1 MIEIDTRPAKRVD
14 PWSLAS
20 QVFVRR
26 LMAGIIAMVLIGY
39 TNYREGLLSPFHL
52 LMLPV
57 LIVVTLV
64 VAGIVKFRPAFMRVA
79 LGFNGLVV
87 MVYYQGI
94 FFKAAQS
101 GDRLSVFPLA
111 SVSQF
116 IPGLY
121 VAIFVLFNR
130 RAALMCWLI
139 YATVVAQ
146 CAYSMLGLG
155 GVHPEL
161 VQRQLYWSI
170 LASHPCCII
179 LLSFTTDLRA
189 LVDETQHAA
198 IEAKERFLAMVSH
211 EVRSPLQTIVSS
223 VELFESARTGPA
235 ADRAIA
241 RMKGA
246 AAVLDTQIRDL
257 TMFTRLELSPELQ
270 LAPVDLS
277 ALCREMRQ
285 LHQAFARQRGLVLK
299 VDEPWQS
306 PAVLADGPRL
316 RQIIENLLSN
326 ALKYTPQGQVTLG
339 YVHGRAD
346 GWLHLWVQDTGP
358 GIPVAQ
364 VRQVFE
370 PFVRLK
376 AASHERVEGSGLGLA
391 VVRQLVGLMNGRLEV
406 DSQEGQGTTVH
417 VHLPLA
423 ASGPA
428 LPPPAFASRPLTA
441 LVVDDDPDILASVG
455 ELLKK
460 WDGVTVIEAT
470 DGLAAIDILSQQA
483 VDIALIDLQLPG
495 ASGYAVALAARQSS
509 VNRQTPLMAISAVS
523 LDHSVAGA
531 AAFNAHLSKPFS
543 QADVVREMTRVLT

>member
-14 PWSLAS
+14 AWSLAS
-20 QVFVRR
+20 RVFVRR
-26 LMAGIIAMVLIGY
+26 LMAGVLAMVVVGY
-39 TNYREGLLSPFHL
+39 TSYNAGLLTSFHL

-57 LIVVTLV
+57 LIVVTLA
-64 VAGIVKFRPAFMRVA
+64 VAVIIKFKPAFMRVA
-79 LGFNGLVV
+79 LGFNGLVL

-101 GDRLSVFPLA
+101 HDNLNVFPIA
-111 SVSQF
+111 AISQF
-116 IPGLY
+116 LPGLY

-130 RAALMCWLI
+130 RAALLCWLI

-146 CAYSMLGLG
+146 CAYSLLGWG
-155 GVHPEL
+155 GVEPGL
-161 VQRQLYWSI
+161 AQRQLYWAI
-170 LASHPCCII
+170 LAAHPCCIM

-257 TMFTRLELSPELQ
+257 TLFTRLELSPDLQ
-270 LAPVDLS
+270 LAPIDVS

-285 LHQAFARQRGLVLK
+285 LHQEFARQRGLVLR

-306 PAVLADGPRL
+306 PAVMADGPRL
-316 RQIIENLLSN
+316 RQVIENLLSN
-326 ALKYTPQGQVTLG
+326 ALKYTTKGQVTLG
-339 YVHGRAD
+339 FDHEAEGS
-346 GWLHLWVQDTGP
+346 LHLWVRDTGP
-358 GIPVAQ
+358 GIPPDQ

-376 AASHERVEGSGLGLA
+376 NASHQRVEGSGLGLA
-391 VVRQLVGLMNGRLEV
+391 VVRQLVGLMAGRLAV

-417 VHLPLA
+417 VHLPMA
-423 ASGPA
+423 TSGPS
-428 LPPPAFASRPLTA
+428 LPPPAFANRPLRV
-441 LVVDDDPDILASVG
+441 LVVDDDPSILTSVS
-455 ELLKK
+455 ELLEK
-460 WDGVTVIEAT
+460 WLGVIVIEAQ
-470 DGLAAIDILSQQA
+470 DGAAAIDLLGRQP
-483 VDIALIDLQLPG
+483 VDLALIDLQLPG
-495 ASGYAVALAARQSS
+495 ASGYAVALAARQTV
-509 VNRQTPLMAISAVS
+509 VNRQIPLMAVSAVPV
-523 LDHSVAGA
+523 DHSVAGA

-543 QADVVREMTRVLT
+543 QADLVREMTRLMA